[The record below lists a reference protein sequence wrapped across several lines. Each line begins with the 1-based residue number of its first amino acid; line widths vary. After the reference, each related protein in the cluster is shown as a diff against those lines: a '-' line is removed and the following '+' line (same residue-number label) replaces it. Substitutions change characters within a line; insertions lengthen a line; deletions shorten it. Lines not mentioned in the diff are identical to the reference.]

1 MNFDI
6 DNFLVQAY
14 SRQFK
19 ELNKSTGSQCYTRLG
34 SCLVKKIPVEQI
46 LF

>member
-6 DNFLVQAY
+6 DNFLVQSY

-19 ELNKSTGSQCYTRLG
+19 ELNKSTGKGQFTHA
-34 SCLVKKIPVEQI
+34 I
-46 LF
+46 